1 VEGSIERETFQRDFR
16 ERDETWEDK
25 FKLSYVNRGAIEGT
39 IRVSYE
45 HDRRGGGDYDPN
57 PYVAFLSASL
67 GPTPVAN
74 NVAMSSW
81 FHSINQFRS
90 FDLADRNQNVLN
102 GRIDYALRQDLD
114 GAVTLQVKDAEFPA
128 ELGRT
133 GHQRSNSAT
142 VDLSYQAGSNAVLYG
157 YYSYQSGTMEQ
168 RGVHPNSCI
177 MGSTY
182 YFYSD
187 GRVLNAATCAA
198 PPATP
203 AGTTLIATQNVLAAN
218 YGDVCGNAAATS
230 PLFPDSR
237 GWEVSSKDRND
248 ALGFGGKYDFG
259 RVKLDANFTRSLGR
273 TRIGYSY
280 NPAALGLSAV
290 QTGLAGNGLSDMT
303 FAQNVFNASLLTPV
317 TKDVLLRF
325 LVRHETGKIRDWHYD
340 GLATNPMPTN
350 NAAYLDAG
358 PQDYRTTLVGIMFHM
373 RM

>member
-1 VEGSIERETFQRDFR
+1 
-16 ERDETWEDK
+16 
-25 FKLSYVNRGAIEGT
+25 
-39 IRVSYE
+39 
-45 HDRRGGGDYDPN
+45 
-57 PYVAFLSASL
+57 VALQ
-67 GPTPVAN
+67 
-74 NVAMSSW
+74 SW

-157 YYSYQSGTMEQ
+157 YYSYQSGAMEQ
-168 RGVHPNSCI
+168 RGVQPNSCAI
-177 MGSTY
+177 GSTY

-187 GRVLNAATCAA
+187 GRVMSAGPGA
-198 PPATP
+198 PPPTTP
-203 AGTTLIATQNVLAAN
+203 PGTTLVGTQSVLATN
-218 YGDVCGNAAATS
+218 YLDACGNASATS

-237 GWEVSSKDRND
+237 GWDVSSKDRND
-248 ALGFGGKYDFG
+248 TLGFGGKYDFG
-259 RVKLDANFTRSLGR
+259 PVKLDASFTRTLGR

-280 NPAALGLSAV
+280 NPAALGLTAV
-290 QTGLAGNGLSDMT
+290 QAGLAGNGLSDMT
-303 FAQNVFNASLLTPV
+303 FAQNVFNASMLTPI

-325 LVRHETGKIRDWHYD
+325 MVRHESGKIRDWHYD
-340 GLATNPMPTN
+340 GVATNPMPAN